1 MIDRGRHSV
10 LGVNINAVDYK
21 AAAEKIISA
30 AKAEQP
36 FSVSALAVH
45 GVMTAV
51 ADGEH
56 RYRINHTDLVVPDGQ
71 PVRWALNLLYG
82 TKLTDRVYGP
92 TLTLKV
98 CEQAAKEGLPVYLY
112 GSRPE
117 VLKQLSKNLIEKFG
131 ELKIAGSSPSMF
143 RQTTVEEKQAIV
155 ERIKSSGAK
164 IVLLGLGCPRQEIW
178 AYEYRDALSMPILS
192 VGAAFDFHAGLLK
205 QAPPAMQKYGLEWLF
220 RLAAEP
226 KRLWRRYL
234 YLNPLYTWYFL
245 LQYLGLKNFDD
256 RDMSPPKELRNFG

>member
-10 LGVNINAVDYK
+10 LGVNINAVDYE
-21 AAAEKIISA
+21 AAVEKIISA
-30 AKAEQP
+30 AKAGQP
-36 FSVSALAVH
+36 YSVSALAVH

-51 ADGEH
+51 ADDEH

-71 PVRWALNLLYG
+71 PVRWALNMLHG

-92 TLTLKV
+92 SLTLKV
-98 CEQAAKEGLPVYLY
+98 CEWAAKDGVPVYLY
-112 GSRPE
+112 GSKPE
-117 VLKQLSKNLIEKFG
+117 VLEQFNKNLCEKFS
-131 ELKIAGSSPSMF
+131 ELNIVGSSPSMF
-143 RQTTVEEKQAIV
+143 RQTTAEEKQEIV
-155 ERIKSSGAK
+155 ERIKSSGAQ

-205 QAPPAMQKYGLEWLF
+205 QAPSALQKYGLEWAF

-234 YLNPLYTWYFL
+234 YLNPLYVWYFL
-245 LQYLGLKNFDD
+245 LQVSG
-256 RDMSPPKELRNFG
+256 LRNFEARDISPPRQLSNFG